1 MTWDELRRAADDRRS
16 GSAVVAAE
24 AARALAETSRT
35 ASAEEIIEAARIL
48 VTSQPL
54 MGSCLRLADVVLRA
68 LDADGPSGAALAAEA
83 YAQRLDGERIALV
96 KQLAERLPPEGTV
109 VTVSASSLVID
120 ALRSVP
126 RLRVLCA
133 VSEPGG
139 EGRDAV
145 EALRDAGLEVALIP
159 DGSLA
164 QQSARADAIVVGA
177 DAIGPEAILNKT
189 GTLAAALGARTAR
202 RPCICAAAS
211 SKIVDQGLWP
221 MLLDASERRL
231 ADGIPI
237 FEEVPLE
244 LITTVV
250 LENGPQSARA
260 IKRLARTAR
269 VHPSIIAWFG

>member
-1 MTWDELRRAADDRRS
+1 MTWDELRGAADDRRS
-16 GSAVVAAE
+16 GSAVIAAN
-24 AARALAETSRT
+24 AARTLAEMARHLSR
-35 ASAEEIIEAARIL
+35 EEIVDAARML

-54 MGSCLRLADVVLRA
+54 MGSCVRLADVVLRA
-68 LDADGPSGAALAAEA
+68 LDADGPGGAARAADA
-83 YAQRLDGERIALV
+83 YAQRLDNERISLV

-109 VTVSASSLVID
+109 VTVSASSLVMD

-139 EGRDAV
+139 EGRDAAQ
-145 EALRDAGLEVALIP
+145 ALRDAGLDTALIP

-164 QQSARADAIVVGA
+164 QQSARADAIVFGA

-221 MLLDASERRL
+221 LLLDASERRL

-237 FEEVPLE
+237 FEEVPIE
-244 LITTVV
+244 LLTTVV
-250 LENGPQSARA
+250 LENGPVSARA
-260 IKRLARTAR
+260 IKRTARTAR